1 MQPSK
6 EREASDGDPMDDLD
20 DLLDDDL
27 AGDGTTGSTD
37 SADAD
42 AGASAV
48 CDSCNNCA
56 VPQVTGA
63 PGVCR
68 TPAVLEE
75 VGRLRKAGAYDRD
88 S

>member
-1 MQPSK
+1 MARPFYA
-6 EREASDGDPMDDLD
+6 EPELPAR
-20 DLLDDDL
+20 LL
-27 AGDGTTGSTD
+27 
-37 SADAD
+37 AD